1 MNHISPYS
9 GVAGETVRLFAR
21 VGTFFLVIPA
31 IIFMALTAALL
42 LYVINKT
49 GLPQETALLVGF
61 IAVVPVIGSAG
72 IGARSGDMESGI
84 SYLFQR
90 SGEVFSFTLRYALLT
105 LAWSVPTVALT
116 ALLIKRAA
124 SGGFFNFNSFQ
135 TGITAVWAFALV
147 IVVLLAPVFTLIVA
161 LSTESVRPCFSKQRW
176 QWLLFVRGGDLKPL
190 FAAYFGGMA
199 LFYIINIPI
208 VVIGIVLFS
217 QISFQAAFMAM
228 AVGYYIPLAAAPVF
242 IGRLA
247 GGFVSVDILGTEV
260 SEGGEAG
267 KRARE
272 LATTDKVQKDVE
284 LSSKLKEIGE
294 RAGADLP
301 GAIAEV
307 ETLLQV
313 HPDHPY
319 CLADI
324 SSMYASAGREE
335 EAKAAAVKAIDGMF
349 RLGETARAM
358 EIFMG
363 LGKGRRSI
371 RISSNAFQRLSQTL
385 AMKNHFDDAIWSL
398 QAGEAAGL
406 DTGLVQKGIVSAA
419 ETATRTGET
428 TKAVQIYDFF
438 IKKYPESDFIGYVQG
453 EAKKLKARME
463 KESNDGGAPPGTSG
477 GTSNP
482 SYPDPPRQKSFAI
495 KLPLPLWETETIDN
509 CFRDEGGL
517 PHNTPSY
524 NTLPYYTLSY
534 NRNREPTDVGEIY
547 GEEHSALVPVDP
559 PRPGAAEAVAD
570 DEYKESEEGHY
581 GQVAGHDL
589 GRNVHGVDGRR
600 YADDAEGVKKIR
612 PEYVANDQVVLAFFD
627 SHE

>member
-1 MNHISPYS
+1 MNDISPYS

-21 VGTFFLVIPA
+21 VGTFLLVIPA
-31 IIFMALTAALL
+31 IVLMAVTAALL
-42 LYVINKT
+42 LYVIDKT
-49 GLPQETALLVGF
+49 GLPKETALLAGF
-61 IAVVPVIGSAG
+61 LAVVPVIGSAG
-72 IGARSGDMESGI
+72 VGARSGDMESGI

-90 SGEVFSFTLRYALLT
+90 SGEVLSFILRYALLT
-105 LAWSVPTVALT
+105 LAWSVPTVLLA
-116 ALLIKRAA
+116 ALLFKRAA
-124 SGGFFNFNSFQ
+124 SGGFFNFSSF
-135 TGITAVWAFALV
+135 TTVVTAVCAFALV

-161 LSTESVRPCFSKQRW
+161 LSTESVRPCFSKRQW

-190 FAAYFGGMA
+190 FASYFGGMA

-208 VVIGIVLFS
+208 VVVMIVLFS

-247 GGFVSVDILGTEV
+247 GGFVAVDLLGTEV

-272 LATTDKVQKDVE
+272 LATTGKVQKDVE
-284 LSSKLKEIGE
+284 LSSKLREIGE

-307 ETLLQV
+307 EALLKE

-324 SSMYASAGREE
+324 SSMYAGASRGK

-371 RISSNAFQRLSQTL
+371 RISSDAFQRLSQTL
-385 AMKNHFDDAIWSL
+385 AQKNHFDDAIWSL

-406 DTGLVQKGIVSAA
+406 DKGLVQKGIVSAA

-463 KESNDGGAPPGTSG
+463 KDAKDDDAPSGTPG

-482 SYPDPPRQKSFAI
+482 S
-495 KLPLPLWETETIDN
+495 
-509 CFRDEGGL
+509 
-517 PHNTPSY
+517 
-524 NTLPYYTLSY
+524 
-534 NRNREPTDVGEIY
+534 
-547 GEEHSALVPVDP
+547 
-559 PRPGAAEAVAD
+559 
-570 DEYKESEEGHY
+570 
-581 GQVAGHDL
+581 
-589 GRNVHGVDGRR
+589 
-600 YADDAEGVKKIR
+600 
-612 PEYVANDQVVLAFFD
+612 
-627 SHE
+627 